1 MNILVEVLNF
11 ISTYAILFIIVAIP
25 SYGLI
30 RKVNVYES
38 FTNGAKEG
46 FNVALK
52 IIPYLVAML
61 VAIGIFRSSGAMD
74 ILLRGLKPITDL
86 FNIPG
91 ELIPMAIMR
100 PLSGGGASGI
110 ATSIMENQ
118 GVNSFAGTAAAVMM
132 GSTETTFYVLA
143 VYFGSVGIKKE
154 RHALLTGL
162 TADLCG
168 LIAAIVITKIMFF

>member
-1 MNILVEVLNF
+1 MDILVKSLEF
-11 ISTYAILFIIVAIP
+11 ISEYAILFIIVSIP
-25 SYGLI
+25 TYGLI

-46 FNVALK
+46 FNVAIK

-61 VAIGIFRSSGAMD
+61 VAIGIFRASGAMD
-74 ILLRGLKPITDL
+74 LLLRAMSPITNF

-100 PLSGGGASGI
+100 PLSGGGATGI
-110 ATSIMENQ
+110 ATSIMESQ
-118 GVNSFAGTAAAVMM
+118 GVDSFAGTAASVMM

-143 VYFGSVGIKKE
+143 VYFGSIGIKRE

-162 TADLCG
+162 TADFFG
-168 LIAAIVITKIMFF
+168 LVAAIVITKIMFF

>member
-1 MNILVEVLNF
+1 MSIIVTILEA
-11 ISTYAILFIIVAIP
+11 ISKYAILFIIVAIP
-25 SYGLI
+25 TYGLI
-30 RKVNVYES
+30 KKVNVYES

-46 FNVALK
+46 FNVALR
-52 IIPYLVAML
+52 IIPYLIAML
-61 VAIGIFRSSGAMD
+61 VAIGIFRASGAMD
-74 ILLRGLKPITDL
+74 MLLFILKPVTNF

-100 PLSGGGASGI
+100 PLSGGGATGI
-110 ATSIMENQ
+110 ATSIMESE
-118 GVNSFAGTAAAVMM
+118 GVDSFAGTAASIMM

-162 TADLCG
+162 TADFFG
-168 LIAAIVITKIMFF
+168 LVAAIVITKIMFF